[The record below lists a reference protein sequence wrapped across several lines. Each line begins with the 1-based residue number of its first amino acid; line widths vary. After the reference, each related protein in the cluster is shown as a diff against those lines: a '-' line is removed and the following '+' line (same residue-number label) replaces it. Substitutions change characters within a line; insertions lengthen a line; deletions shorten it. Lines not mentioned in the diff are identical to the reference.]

1 MHKLQMLYKK
11 ILQRLFPARFGNY
24 WKKIK
29 NNEKLD
35 DDIKSI
41 TNIFIKSPSYKYVS
55 NFWHILNIKNYKCL
69 LDKGLKSYG
78 SKVATNY
85 FTFIDFEEEYMAN
98 ILKNISIF
106 SFESDI
112 FKKQNNFNYKQSFVY
127 NYLCLLLY
135 FNLKKNI
142 LYFNKLK
149 KLNDKTYLGFD
160 DPFIS
165 LEGINIS
172 IDKIVSLL
180 DLEKIDKFVGLESVN
195 NILEIGAGSGRLSEC
210 VITNYPSIK
219 YVICDIPPAIYIA
232 YKRMKLGFPN
242 KKISLLI
249 ENNQKETLNNQLN
262 NSDISFIFPHQ
273 LNLINKKLFDLVI
286 AVDCLHE
293 MNRET
298 LDIYFKLVSN
308 LTNYFYFS
316 IWNKTKNYYSKTI
329 FKKTERLDFEKGDYP
344 IPKDWEN
351 IFKENLLFPSNQLG
365 IGYLIK

>member
-1 MHKLQMLYKK
+1 MSLKNFYLK
-11 ILQRLFPARFGNY
+11 IYPLRFGNY
-24 WKKIK
+24 WKKVK
-29 NNEKLD
+29 NNGRFD

-41 TNIFIKSPSYKYVS
+41 TNTFINSPSYSHVS
-55 NFWHILNIKNYKCL
+55 NFWHILNIKNYQQL
-69 LDKGLKSYG
+69 SEKGLESYG
-78 SKVATNY
+78 STVATNY
-85 FTFIDFEEEYMAN
+85 FTFIDFEEEYMDN
-98 ILKNISIF
+98 ILKNISPIN
-106 SFESDI
+106 FEADV
-112 FKKQNNFNYKQSFVY
+112 FKKQNNFNHKQSFVY

-135 FNLKKNI
+135 LNLKKNI

-149 KLNDKTYLGFD
+149 KLNDQTYLGFD
-160 DPFIS
+160 DPFIT

-180 DLEKIDKFVGLESVN
+180 DLEKIDKFIRLSSVN

-210 VITNYPSIK
+210 IITNYPSIK

-232 YKRMKLGFPN
+232 YKRTKLGFP
-242 KKISLLI
+242 KKKVSLLI
-249 ENNQKETLNNQLN
+249 QNNEKEYLNNEIKN
-262 NSDISFIFPHQ
+262 NDISFIFPHQ

-293 MNRET
+293 MNRKT
-298 LDIYFKLVSN
+298 LDSYFQLVSN

-316 IWNKTKNYYSKTI
+316 IWNKTKNYYSRTI

-344 IPKDWEN
+344 IPKAWKN

-365 IGYLIK
+365 LGYLTK